1 MITFRNSMKYFLCI
15 LSVMLVFSLVSCG
28 GSASSTGADG
38 GVSGWG
44 YYDFFN
50 GHTWSLVN
58 EAGNGKTSF
67 IFAKTKVTRK
77 EFTLQSGNWVET
89 YSSSEKPYTL
99 SNITDSG
106 THGTINTE
114 DIFSNNPAAY
124 TFLTTNTVILSFNNQ
139 AYTYTSEN

>member
-1 MITFRNSMKYFLCI
+1 MVTFRNSMKRFLSI
-15 LSVMLVFSLVSCG
+15 LLVTLVLSLVSCG
-28 GSASSTGADG
+28 GSSSSAGADG

-58 EAGNGKTSF
+58 GTSKTSF
-67 IFAKTKVTRK
+67 VFANTKVTRK
-77 EFTLQSGNWVET
+77 EFVSQNGTWVET

-99 SNITDSG
+99 SNITDAG
-106 THGTINTE
+106 THGTIYSE
-114 DIFSNNPAAY
+114 DMFSNTPVAY
-124 TFLTTNTVILSFNNQ
+124 TFATANTVILSLNNQ